1 MLTRAPPARF
11 AAAAATR
18 GGPAVT
24 HETPPPEA
32 PGARACYAPRMRLY
46 VVLDLHGQAS
56 VRGVYDDEATARAAA
71 GAEPAYFKVH
81 VCELNAAPLERAQT
95 SLEDEVVQVLRAP
108 AAPSRPSPA
117 TDTPATRPTDA
128 PLVLA
133 LEPTRASA
141 RLPLEVRLQAT
152 PRVQLAHTAL
162 TTDSLGRDRDEARVL
177 IRVLHRDPFDDP
189 AVLRRLSATLG
200 AASAV
205 YHPSWAAPRWL
216 GTLGEDAALVWAW
229 PAGATLSQWRAAHPD
244 RVSADF
250 VVGLLFPLLGAAQAM
265 HDEHPAPLTICL
277 HPAQVLVAAEG
288 PDLLLGAPL
297 SPALAGVRLVRP
309 DVLAAEGEP
318 TWWGPEVLDGLHGP
332 RSTVHTAGMTALWLL
347 ADTPPWLGPT
357 SDAAERAAAVAELA
371 RARPELPR
379 ALLDVVARA
388 IAAAPSERPADPA
401 ALAEALLE
409 LGYAPAAAEHERARV
424 LARL

>member
-1 MLTRAPPARF
+1 
-11 AAAAATR
+11 
-18 GGPAVT
+18 
-24 HETPPPEA
+24 
-32 PGARACYAPRMRLY
+32 MRVY

-56 VRGVYDDEATARAAA
+56 VRGVYDDEAAARAAA

-81 VCELNAAPLERAQT
+81 ACELNAPPLQRARTAP
-95 SLEDEVVQVLRAP
+95 EDEAVHVLRAP
-108 AAPSRPSPA
+108 VAPSRASPA
-117 TDTPATRPTDA
+117 TDTHAICPAPDA

-133 LEPTRASA
+133 LEPTLASA
-141 RLPLEVRLQAT
+141 RPPLEVRLQAT

-162 TTDSLGRDRDEARVL
+162 TSDSLGRDRDEARVL

-205 YHPSWAAPRWL
+205 HHPSWAAPRWL

-229 PAGATLSQWRAAHPD
+229 PAGATLAQWRAAHPG

-265 HDEHPAPLTICL
+265 HDEHPTPLTICL

-318 TWWGPEVLDGLHGP
+318 AWWGPEVLDGLHGP

-347 ADTPPWLGPT
+347 ADAPPWLGPT
-357 SDAAERAAAVAELA
+357 SDAAERAAAVAELS

-379 ALLDVVARA
+379 ALLDLIARA
-388 IAAAPSERPADPA
+388 IAASPSERPADPA
-401 ALAEALLE
+401 VLAEGLLE